1 MTPTAQ
7 RQEPSGGTGTAGPV
21 GAIRA
26 PGTAG
31 TAGTTGEGTVPARTG
46 VPGRADAVV
55 PPPGTQTLARGIAVV
70 NAVARGRSRLR
81 DIAEATGV
89 GRSTTHRLLQL
100 LLATGYLRQHDD
112 GAYALGPALIE
123 LGYQALQENPVTEV
137 AAPVLRTLAERVH
150 DTVHLAIE
158 DRGQVLY
165 LDKIPGTRG
174 AVMRSQIGHRMPLTR
189 TGIGKALL
197 LDGPARWHDQ
207 FVAERP
213 AGAGDEPA
221 RDVLTPEAFVQVM
234 EASAARGVTFDL
246 EENEPGILC
255 VAAPVR
261 DISGSIVA
269 AISVAATRPYMPPE
283 RLETL
288 APIVRDAASRISS
301 ALGRRPEQAR

>member
-1 MTPTAQ
+1 MAAPLDAPRPRARDESTAA
-7 RQEPSGGTGTAGPV
+7 R
-21 GAIRA
+21 RA
-26 PGTAG
+26 RDEIA
-31 TAGTTGEGTVPARTG
+31 AA
-46 VPGRADAVV
+46 
-55 PPPGTQTLARGIAVV
+55 PPGTQTLARGIAVV
-70 NAVARGRSRLR
+70 NAVARGRTRLR
-81 DIAEATGV
+81 DIAEETGV

-100 LLATGYLRQHDD
+100 LLATGYLRQLDD

-123 LGYQALQENPVTEV
+123 LGYQALQENPVTGV
-137 AAPVLRTLAERVH
+137 AAPVLRALAERVH

-197 LDGPARWHDQ
+197 LDSPGRWSER
-207 FVAERP
+207 FLAERP
-213 AGAGDEPA
+213 AGAGHGLDH
-221 RDVLTPEAFVQVM
+221 DVLTVEAFAQVM
-234 EASAARGVTFDL
+234 QVAADRGVAFDL

-261 DISGSIVA
+261 DTSGSIVA
-269 AISVAATRPYMPPE
+269 AISVTATRPYMPPE

-288 APIVRDAASRISS
+288 APIVHDAAARIS
-301 ALGRRPEQAR
+301 AGLGWRPAQG

>member
-1 MTPTAQ
+1 VITA
-7 RQEPSGGTGTAGPV
+7 
-21 GAIRA
+21 
-26 PGTAG
+26 
-31 TAGTTGEGTVPARTG
+31 
-46 VPGRADAVV
+46 
-55 PPPGTQTLARGIAVV
+55 PPGTQTLARGIAVV
-70 NAVARGRSRLR
+70 NAVSAGRTRLR
-81 DIAEATGV
+81 DIAETTGV
-89 GRSTTHRLLQL
+89 SRSTTHRLLQL
-100 LLATGYLRQHDD
+100 LVATGYLRRHDD

-123 LGYQALQENPVTEV
+123 LGYQALQENPVTAV
-137 AAPVLRTLAERVH
+137 AAPVLRALAERVR

-174 AVMRSQIGHRMPLTR
+174 AVMRSQIGHRMPLSR

-197 LDGPARWHDQ
+197 LDSPGRWREQ

-213 AGAGDEPA
+213 AGAADGLA
-221 RDVLTPEAFVQVM
+221 RDVLTADAFVQVM
-234 EASAARGVTFDL
+234 KAAAARGVAFDL

-269 AISVAATRPYMPPE
+269 ALSVTATRPFMPPE

-288 APIVRDAASRISS
+288 APVVRDAAGRISA
-301 ALGRRPEQAR
+301 ALGGPGR

>member
-1 MTPTAQ
+1 MVDPTAV
-7 RQEPSGGTGTAGPV
+7 A
-21 GAIRA
+21 
-26 PGTAG
+26 
-31 TAGTTGEGTVPARTG
+31 
-46 VPGRADAVV
+46 
-55 PPPGTQTLARGIAVV
+55 PPGTQTLARGIAVV
-70 NAVARGRSRLR
+70 NTVAGGRTRLR
-81 DIAEATGV
+81 DIVEETGV

-100 LLATGYLRQHDD
+100 LLSTGYLRQLDD

-123 LGYQALQENPVTEV
+123 LGYQALQENPVT
-137 AAPVLRTLAERVH
+137 AIASPVLRTLAERVH

-197 LDGPARWHDQ
+197 LDSPGRWSER
-207 FVAERP
+207 FLAERP
-213 AGAGDEPA
+213 VGAGRGLEH
-221 RDVLTPEAFVQVM
+221 DVLTAEAFVQVM
-234 EASAARGVTFDL
+234 EASATRGVAFDL

-261 DISGSIVA
+261 DTSDSIVA
-269 AISVAATRPYMPPE
+269 AVSVTATRPYMPPE

-288 APIVRDAASRISS
+288 APVVRDAAGRIS
-301 ALGRRPEQAR
+301 AGLGRRAPGG

>member
-1 MTPTAQ
+1 MTG
-7 RQEPSGGTGTAGPV
+7 SSN
-21 GAIRA
+21 A
-26 PGTAG
+26 PASS
-31 TAGTTGEGTVPARTG
+31 VSDVLPD
-46 VPGRADAVV
+46 VPGQRVRDEIAAA
-55 PPPGTQTLARGIAVV
+55 PPGTQTLARGIAVV
-70 NAVARGRSRLR
+70 NAVARGRTRLR
-81 DIAEATGV
+81 EIAEETGV

-100 LLATGYLRQHDD
+100 LLATGYLRQLDD

-123 LGYQALQENPVTEV
+123 LGYQALQKNPVTSI

-197 LDGPARWHDQ
+197 LDSPDRWSDR
-207 FVAERP
+207 FLAERP
-213 AGAGDEPA
+213 VTAGQGLVQ
-221 RDVLTPEAFVQVM
+221 DVLTVDAFVQVM
-234 EASAARGVTFDL
+234 QASAGRGVAFDL

-261 DISGSIVA
+261 DTSGSIVA
-269 AISVAATRPYMPPE
+269 AISITATRPYMPPE

-288 APIVRDAASRISS
+288 APIVQDAAARIS
-301 ALGRRPEQAR
+301 AGLGWRPR

>member
-1 MTPTAQ
+1 MRTPSLLSGYRVPMTALDAQGPTA
-7 RQEPSGGTGTAGPV
+7 RDEITAAP
-21 GAIRA
+21 RA
-26 PGTAG
+26 ARDQATA
-31 TAGTTGEGTVPARTG
+31 APA
-46 VPGRADAVV
+46 
-55 PPPGTQTLARGIAVV
+55 GTQTLARGIAIV
-70 NAVARGRSRLR
+70 NAVARGRTRLR
-81 DIAEATGV
+81 DIAEETGV

-100 LLATGYLRQHDD
+100 LPATGYLRQLDD

-123 LGYQALQENPVTEV
+123 LGYQALQENPVTGV
-137 AAPVLRTLAERVH
+137 AAPVLRALAERVH

-197 LDGPARWHDQ
+197 LDSPERWSGQ
-207 FVAERP
+207 FLAERP
-213 AGAGDEPA
+213 AGAGHGLDH
-221 RDVLTPEAFVQVM
+221 DVLTVEAFVQVM
-234 EASAARGVTFDL
+234 QASAGRGVALDL

-261 DISGSIVA
+261 DTSGSIVA
-269 AISVAATRPYMPPE
+269 AISVTATRPYMPPD

-288 APIVRDAASRISS
+288 APIVHDAAARIS
-301 ALGRRPEQAR
+301 AGLGWRPAQG

>member
-1 MTPTAQ
+1 MAV
-7 RQEPSGGTGTAGPV
+7 PSA
-21 GAIRA
+21 
-26 PGTAG
+26 
-31 TAGTTGEGTVPARTG
+31 
-46 VPGRADAVV
+46 

-70 NAVARGRSRLR
+70 NAVARGRTRLR
-81 DIAEATGV
+81 EIAEETGV

-100 LLATGYLRQHDD
+100 LLATRYLRQLDD

-123 LGYQALQENPVTEV
+123 LGYQALQENPVTGV
-137 AAPVLRTLAERVH
+137 AAPVLRALAERVH

-174 AVMRSQIGHRMPLTR
+174 AVMRSQVGHRMPLTR

-197 LDGPARWHDQ
+197 LDSPDRWRAQ

-213 AGAGDEPA
+213 AGATADGGLA
-221 RDVLTPEAFVQVM
+221 RDVLTADTFVRVM
-234 EASAARGVTFDL
+234 ETSAGRDVTFDL

-261 DISGSIVA
+261 DASGSIVA
-269 AISVAATRPYMPPE
+269 AVSVTATRPYMPPE
-283 RLETL
+283 RLEGL
-288 APIVRDAASRISS
+288 VPVVRDTAARISAGLGQS
-301 ALGRRPEQAR
+301 AGAS

>member
-1 MTPTAQ
+1 MTALT
-7 RQEPSGGTGTAGPV
+7 
-21 GAIRA
+21 
-26 PGTAG
+26 
-31 TAGTTGEGTVPARTG
+31 
-46 VPGRADAVV
+46 D

-70 NAVARGRSRLR
+70 NAVARGKSRLR
-81 DIAEATGV
+81 EIAEETGI

-100 LLATGYLRQHDD
+100 LLATGYLRQLDD

-123 LGYQALQENPVTEV
+123 LGYQALQENPVTGV

-197 LDGPARWHDQ
+197 LDSPDRWRER
-207 FVAERP
+207 FLAEQP
-213 AGAGDEPA
+213 VTAGQGLEH
-221 RDVLTPEAFVQVM
+221 DVLTADAFVQVM
-234 EASAARGVTFDL
+234 RVSAGRGVTFDL

-261 DISGSIVA
+261 DASDAIVA
-269 AISVAATRPYMPPE
+269 AVSVTATRPYMPPE
-283 RLETL
+283 RLEAL
-288 APIVRDAASRISS
+288 APVVQDAAARISVG
-301 ALGRRPEQAR
+301 LGGRHGVGPPTGQRRGAAESSGPADAGVSPPAGRS

>member
-1 MTPTAQ
+1 MTATSA
-7 RQEPSGGTGTAGPV
+7 
-21 GAIRA
+21 
-26 PGTAG
+26 AG
-31 TAGTTGEGTVPARTG
+31 TARVRATPAQPDGAGPSQLGGDVPSRWTRDETPA
-46 VPGRADAVV
+46 A
-55 PPPGTQTLARGIAVV
+55 PPGTQTLARGIAVV
-70 NAVARGRSRLR
+70 NAVARGHSRLR
-81 DIAEATGV
+81 DIAEETGV

-100 LLATGYLRQHDD
+100 LLSTGHLRQLDD

-123 LGYQALQENPVTEV
+123 LGYQALQENPVAGV
-137 AAPVLRTLAERVH
+137 AAPVLRALAERVH

-197 LDGPARWHDQ
+197 LDSPGRWSEQ
-207 FVAERP
+207 FLAERP
-213 AGAGDEPA
+213 AGAGHGLDQ
-221 RDVLTPEAFVQVM
+221 DVLTVEAFVQVM
-234 EASAARGVTFDL
+234 GASAGRGVAFDL

-261 DISGSIVA
+261 DTSGSIVA
-269 AISVAATRPYMPPE
+269 AISVTATRPYMPPE

-288 APIVRDAASRISS
+288 APIVQDAAARIS
-301 ALGRRPEQAR
+301 AGLGWRAAAG

>member
-1 MTPTAQ
+1 M
-7 RQEPSGGTGTAGPV
+7 AGYPD
-21 GAIRA
+21 
-26 PGTAG
+26 P
-31 TAGTTGEGTVPARTG
+31 PA
-46 VPGRADAVV
+46 A
-55 PPPGTQTLARGIAVV
+55 PPGTQTLARGIAVV
-70 NAVARGRSRLR
+70 NAVAGGRTRLR
-81 DIAEATGV
+81 EIAEETRIS
-89 GRSTTHRLLQL
+89 RSTTHRLLQL
-100 LLATGYLRQHDD
+100 LLATGYLRQLDD

-123 LGYQALQENPVTEV
+123 LGYQALQENPVAGV

-197 LDGPARWHDQ
+197 LDSPGRWSER
-207 FVAERP
+207 FLAERP
-213 AGAGDEPA
+213 VSAGHGPDH
-221 RDVLTPEAFVQVM
+221 DVLTADAFVQVM
-234 EASAARGVTFDL
+234 QASTERGVTFDL

-261 DISGSIVA
+261 DPSGSIVA
-269 AISVAATRPYMPPE
+269 AVSVTATRPYMPPE

-288 APIVRDAASRISS
+288 APIVRDAAARIS
-301 ALGRRPEQAR
+301 AGLGWRPTPG